1 MNSKPSASPRW
12 WLWAAVLLT
21 AYKLWLTRGLP
32 VYAIGSA
39 AHDERLFLQL
49 AESIV
54 RGEWLGAYS
63 QMTLAKGCFYSL
75 FIAVVFWIGL
85 PLTLAQQ
92 LIYAG
97 ACAAFTRATAPSIRS
112 GAARFVIYAFLLWNP
127 MSYEAHDLGRVMRQH
142 VYTPLGMLI
151 FAGLV
156 ALYDRRSGNFRRQA
170 PWAVLLG
177 VSLGCFWLT
186 REESIWLAPSVALL
200 AAAWI
205 VGAIRTTAEARRNLW
220 RAGLTVTGCALLPVL
235 LVSGQNYRHYG
246 WFGTVEF
253 HAPEF
258 KDAYGAMVRVK
269 IGPDLPFVPV
279 TRQAREAMYAVSPA
293 FATLRPWLDGDIGTK
308 WAEKEIYPATE
319 RQIRGGWLVW
329 ALRDSVVAAGHGHN
343 AREALAFYRQMADE
357 INRACDNGRLPAR
370 SRRSGFVPVWREGQT
385 AELTRTFFS
394 FFDFVVSFRSFS
406 ALPPLSTGDNDEL
419 QLFRDLTRDRL
430 SSSERATNIPLPEQ
444 ERLNVRKFGTLQQ
457 IGSSLQPVLLVM
469 FFVTSVLAL
478 VRAAQVIRSRQLT
491 YPFVLALAAFGGFVA
506 YLLVNALVQVS
517 SFNVVAVSTFAPI
530 YPLLMI
536 FMVTAIWDAA
546 VAWLGKSSTPQTG

>member
-1 MNSKPSASPRW
+1 MNTKPSIPERW

-21 AYKLWLTRGLP
+21 VWKLWLTRGQP

-54 RGEWLGAYS
+54 RGDWLGAYS

-75 FIAVVFWIGL
+75 FVAVVFWIGL

-97 ACAAFTRATAPSIRS
+97 ACAAFTRASRPAIRS
-112 GAARFVIYAFLLWNP
+112 GAARFAIYAFLLWNP
-127 MSYEAHDLGRVMRQH
+127 MSYETPTLSRIMRQH

-156 ALYDRRSGNFRRQA
+156 ALYYRRGENFRRQA

-177 VSLGCFWLT
+177 ASLGGFWLT

-200 AAAWI
+200 AIAWL
-205 VGAIRTTAEARRNLW
+205 VGALRATAESRRNLW
-220 RAGLTVTGCALLPVL
+220 RAGLAVTGCALLPVL
-235 LVSGQNYRHYG
+235 LVSWENYRHYG

-258 KDAYGAMVRVK
+258 NEAYGAMVRVK

-293 FATLRPWLDGDIGTK
+293 FATLRPWLDGEIGTN
-308 WAEKEIYPATE
+308 WAEKEMYPVAE

-329 ALRDSVVAAGHGHN
+329 ALRDCVVAAGHGHN

-357 INRACDNGRLPAR
+357 INRACDDGRLPAR
-370 SRRSGFVPVWREGQT
+370 SRRSGFMPVWREGQT
-385 AELTRTFFS
+385 AELARTFFN
-394 FFDFVVSFRSFS
+394 FFDFVVSFKSFS
-406 ALPPLSTGDNDEL
+406 ALPPLSIGDNDEL

-430 SSSERATNIPLPEQ
+430 SSSVRATNIPLPNQEQ
-444 ERLNVRKFGTLQQ
+444 LNVRKFATLQQ
-457 IGSSLQPVLLVM
+457 IGANLRPVLLVL
-469 FFVTSVLAL
+469 FFVTAVLVL
-478 VRAAQVIRSRQLT
+478 LRAAQVIRSRQPT
-491 YPFVLALAAFGGFVA
+491 YPLVLALAAFGGFVA
-506 YLLVNALVQVS
+506 YLLVNALVQVT
-517 SFNVVAVSTFAPI
+517 SFNVIAVSTFGPI
-530 YPLLMI
+530 YPLFLI
-536 FMVTAIWDAA
+536 FMVAVIWDAA
-546 VAWLGKSSTPQTG
+546 SAWLGNPPASKAG